1 MQEENSQ
8 IQGQWKVTKKL
19 ERGGKIIKLVEEIHS
34 CCRTLYFLQV
44 HDLKI
49 TQDEGRP
56 LSKACNSVAT
66 KSIFK

>member
-1 MQEENSQ
+1 MQEENSLSK
-8 IQGQWKVTKKL
+8 GQWKVTKKS
-19 ERGGKIIKLVEEIHS
+19 ERGGQIIKLFEKIHS
-34 CCRTLYFLQV
+34 FCRTLYFPQV

-49 TQDEGRP
+49 TRDEGRP